1 MNHHIA
7 IINNQLCTVSVFTK
21 VKFPPQK
28 ILVANKRLS
37 LIKNRLSM
45 NAAILHVSHMRLIVT
60 AALLVF
66 HKESFTPPS
75 SF

>member
-1 MNHHIA
+1 MRQKWAPMKLPHDQPMSFNR
-7 IINNQLCTVSVFTK
+7 T
-21 VKFPPQK
+21 PP
-28 ILVANKRLS
+28 R
-37 LIKNRLSM
+37 IKNEKTKGFLWYVLGQLNSFKL
-45 NAAILHVSHMRLIVT
+45 NVT